1 MNKELEKKSL
11 GTGILRLPKNKGVEN
26 TVTADQILKNSNPSN
41 EEDTLLSSSSSCS
54 MPSALSESSPPLEP
68 KPDFQTIYDELHGKF
83 PEVINMN
90 KPVLLAVGIRK
101 EMSKETGVSSV
112 VLKRWIAWYCRK
124 SNYYANHTQG
134 AIRFHLDGSEAGI
147 VTENHQEKMEK
158 RLEKTKVCK
167 TTRPLENKNK
177 DSDNSLSATIIND
190 VK

>member
-1 MNKELEKKSL
+1 MDKELEKKSL
-11 GTGILRLPKNKGVEN
+11 GTEVLSLLKNKGVEN
-26 TVTADQILKNSNPSN
+26 AVTDQILKNSNPSN
-41 EEDTLLSSSSSCS
+41 EEDALLVL
-54 MPSALSESSPPLEP
+54 PSPPIEP
-68 KPDFQTIYDELHGKF
+68 KPDFNAIYDVLHCKF
-83 PEVINMN
+83 PEIINMN

-124 SNYYANHTQG
+124 SNYYANHIQG

-147 VTENHQEKMEK
+147 VNEKHQEKMEK
-158 RLEKTKVCK
+158 RLEKTKVRK

>member
-1 MNKELEKKSL
+1 MDKELEKKSL
-11 GTGILRLPKNKGVEN
+11 GTEVLSLPKNKGVEN
-26 TVTADQILKNSNPSN
+26 AVTDQILKNSNPSN
-41 EEDTLLSSSSSCS
+41 EEDALLV
-54 MPSALSESSPPLEP
+54 PPSPPIEP
-68 KPDFQTIYDELHGKF
+68 KPDFNAIYDVLHGKF
-83 PEVINMN
+83 PEIINMN

-124 SNYYANHTQG
+124 SNYYANHIQG
-134 AIRFHLDGSEAGI
+134 AIRFHLEGNEAGI
-147 VTENHQEKMEK
+147 VNENHQEKMEK
-158 RLEKTKVCK
+158 RLEKTKVRK